1 MFVSPKSVSCWWTR
15 HWKQAKTDNT
25 SRDGQQTIPFAGLYL
40 QGRLPEYCQPAP
52 IFMKKLNTTHFRYS
66 GTKKLSIKDTPTQV
80 DNFYSDEADQ
90 DRQLDD
96 LATRM
101 DQAQNRMHA
110 DEHYG
115 LLIIFQAMDAA
126 GKDSSIRRIFKG
138 VNPSRFQ
145 IAPFKKPAEEDL
157 KHDFLWRFWQELPER
172 GNIGVFNR
180 SYYEEVL
187 ALRVHPERLQDQLIP
202 PDLLPQNEKTLWKE
216 RFGDIV
222 HFEEYL
228 YRNGFPIVKFYLHV
242 AKEEQGK
249 RLIARLED
257 TEKQWKLS
265 ENDLAEREFWPN
277 YLQAYED
284 TINNTA
290 TRQNPWYVIPSD
302 DRLNQQLIIAHIIT
316 EILESLPV
324 HFPTTNPKEAQ
335 QLIKQIKKQDDK

>member
-1 MFVSPKSVSCWWTR
+1 
-15 HWKQAKTDNT
+15 
-25 SRDGQQTIPFAGLYL
+25 
-40 QGRLPEYCQPAP
+40 
-52 IFMKKLNTTHFRYS
+52 MKKLNTNTFRYDE
-66 GTKKLSIKDTPTQV
+66 KKTFSVKDTPTLIEP
-80 DNFYSDEADQ
+80 FYTDEADQ
-90 DRQLDD
+90 SRQLDE
-96 LATRM
+96 LADRM

-115 LLIIFQAMDAA
+115 MLVVFQAMDAA
-126 GKDSSIRRIFKG
+126 GKDSSIRRVFKG

-145 IAPFKKPAEEDL
+145 MAPFKKPAEEDL

-187 ALRVHPERLQDQLIP
+187 ALRVHPERLHQQLIP
-202 PDLLPQNEKTLWKE
+202 ENLLPKNEQTLWKQ

-222 HFEEYL
+222 HFEDYL
-228 YRNGFPIVKFYLHV
+228 FRNGFPIVKFYLHV

-265 ENDLAEREFWPN
+265 ENDLEEREFWPKHM
-277 YLQAYED
+277 QAYED
-284 TINNTA
+284 TINATA

-302 DRLNQQLIIAHIIT
+302 DRANQQLIIAHILT
-316 EILESLPV
+316 DVLESLPAS
-324 HFPTTNPKEAQ
+324 FPETDAKEAQ
-335 QLIKQIKKQDDK
+335 KLIRQIKKQDSGK

>member
-1 MFVSPKSVSCWWTR
+1 
-15 HWKQAKTDNT
+15 
-25 SRDGQQTIPFAGLYL
+25 
-40 QGRLPEYCQPAP
+40 
-52 IFMKKLNTTHFRYS
+52 MKKPNSNTFRYDEK
-66 GTKKLSIKDTPTQV
+66 TPFSISNTPTLI
-80 DNFYSDEADQ
+80 DPFYKDKADFN
-90 DRQLDD
+90 RQLDE
-96 LATRM
+96 LADRM

-115 LLIIFQAMDAA
+115 LLVIFQAMDAA

-145 IAPFKKPAEEDL
+145 MAPFKKPAKEDL

-187 ALRVHPERLQDQLIP
+187 VLRVHPEKLQDQLIP
-202 PDLLPQNEKTLWKE
+202 PNLLPKNEQTLWNQ

-222 HFEEYL
+222 HFEDYL
-228 YRNGFPIVKFYLHV
+228 FRNGFPIVKFYLHV

-265 ENDLAEREFWPN
+265 DNDLKEREFWPK

-284 TINNTA
+284 TIKATA
-290 TRQNPWYVIPSD
+290 TKQNPWYVIPSD
-302 DRLNQQLIIAHIIT
+302 DRSNQQLIIAHILT

-324 HFPTTNPKEAQ
+324 QFPKTDEKEAQ
-335 QLIKQIKKQDDK
+335 KLINQIKKQDKQ

>member
-1 MFVSPKSVSCWWTR
+1 
-15 HWKQAKTDNT
+15 
-25 SRDGQQTIPFAGLYL
+25 
-40 QGRLPEYCQPAP
+40 
-52 IFMKKLNTTHFRYS
+52 MKKLNTNTFRYD
-66 GTKKLSIKDTPTQV
+66 GKKPFSAKATPTLV
-80 DNFYSDEADQ
+80 EPFYTDEADL
-90 DRQLDD
+90 DRQLDE
-96 LATRM
+96 LAERM

-115 LLIIFQAMDAA
+115 MLVVFQAMDAA
-126 GKDSSIRRIFKG
+126 GKDSSIRRVFKG

-145 IAPFKKPAEEDL
+145 MAPFKKPAEEDL

-187 ALRVHPERLQDQLIP
+187 ALRVHPERLKQQFIP
-202 PDLLPQNEKTLWKE
+202 ENLLPTNDQTLWKQ

-222 HFEEYL
+222 HFEDYL
-228 YRNGFPIVKFYLHV
+228 FRNGFPIVKFYLHV

-265 ENDLAEREFWPN
+265 ENDLEEREFWPE
-277 YLQAYED
+277 YMQAYED
-284 TINNTA
+284 TINATA

-302 DRLNQQLIIAHIIT
+302 DRDNQQLIIARILT
-316 EILESLPV
+316 DVLESLPV
-324 HFPTTNPKEAQ
+324 SFPKTDEKEAQ
-335 QLIKQIKKQDDK
+335 KLIRQIKKQDGGK

>member
-1 MFVSPKSVSCWWTR
+1 MKIASNLF
-15 HWKQAKTDNT
+15 
-25 SRDGQQTIPFAGLYL
+25 
-40 QGRLPEYCQPAP
+40 EYDEK
-52 IFMKKLNTTHFRYS
+52 KKLVIHS
-66 GTKKLSIKDTPTQV
+66 VPTQV
-80 DNFYSDEADQ
+80 DKFYQDEADFNQ
-90 DRQLDD
+90 QLDE
-96 LATRM
+96 LAVRM

-115 LLIIFQAMDAA
+115 LLIVFQAMDAA
-126 GKDSSIRRIFKG
+126 GKDSTIRRIFKG

-145 IAPFKKPAEEDL
+145 IAPFKKPAKEDL

-187 ALRVHPERLQDQLIP
+187 ALRVHPDRLRQQQIP
-202 PDLLPQNEKTLWKE
+202 ENLLPKSDETLWKQ

-222 HFEEYL
+222 HFEDYL
-228 YRNGFPIVKFYLHV
+228 FRNGFPIVKFYLHV

-257 TEKQWKLS
+257 AEKQWKLS
-265 ENDLAEREFWPN
+265 ENDLEERAFWPK
-277 YLQAYED
+277 YLTAYED
-284 TINNTA
+284 TINATA

-302 DRLNQQLIIAHIIT
+302 DRHNQQLIIAHIIT

-324 HFPTTNPKEAQ
+324 DFPKTDQKEAQ
-335 QLIKQIKKQDDK
+335 KFIKQIQKQDA